1 MDPELPFD
9 YKEIAHLVQTVP
21 DMPQTLEEAEAQTKA
36 IGSWGELADLM
47 KRDGVT
53 EQEVQ
58 DAVTKRGYFA
68 ANTPIADY
76 PDDFVQNVLVAA
88 WPQIKSY
95 IEENIRVPF

>member
-1 MDPELPFD
+1 M
-9 YKEIAHLVQTVP
+9 QTIP

-58 DAVTKRGYFA
+58 EAVAKRGYFA

-95 IEENIRVPF
+95 IKENI